1 MAPPAAVFALEVL
14 EILGM
19 GMLWTSLPILLES
32 DTRPQRYG
40 LITGIASAI
49 GLATGA
55 VFGRL
60 SDVHGRQP
68 VLLLAVL
75 VFASAN
81 VFLAAAQLPQIL
93 FEAAGVA
100 PTTVLVLGALLGR
113 CSTTGGALRKALV
126 SDLSPPAERTTAL
139 GRLAAC
145 GGVGFVI
152 GPTLAG
158 RLADI
163 DVNLSVRAQ
172 LLLASLATCT
182 AVLIWRDNKAAAAA
196 SARLSS
202 GSKGIKQPLICEA
215 SSSGFSL
222 TNLLS
227 SRAVSGLV
235 VAQLF
240 LSFGFQA
247 FTSSFYL
254 YCVRRFDFGPIEF
267 GQLLSCLGM
276 TWTAT
281 QALVIP
287 RLRHHGQPESRIL
300 VTGAFVLTCGRLAL
314 AFAYSVPQLLF
325 GELLVVSGAATCFTI
340 TSSLLSQAVPADQVR
355 LQFAFE

>member
-1 MAPPAAVFALEVL
+1 MAPPSAVFALEVL

-19 GMLWTSLPILLES
+19 GMLWTSLPILLDS
-32 DTRPQRYG
+32 DTEPERWG
-40 LITGIASAI
+40 LITGIASAV

-81 VFLAAAQLPQIL
+81 VLLAAAQLPQIL
-93 FEAAGVA
+93 FQAAGVA
-100 PTTVLVLGALLGR
+100 PTTVLVVGALLGR
-113 CSTTGGALRKALV
+113 CSTTGGALRKAFV
-126 SDLSPPAERTTAL
+126 SDLSSPAERTSAL

-163 DVNLSVRAQ
+163 DINLAVRAQ
-172 LLLASLATCT
+172 LLLASLAICT
-182 AVLIWRDNKAAAAA
+182 AVVIWRDNHAAAIVSDTKQQLAGKA
-196 SARLSS
+196 S
-202 GSKGIKQPLICEA
+202 PDE
-215 SSSGFSL
+215 FSL
-222 TNLLS
+222 TKLLS
-227 SRAVSGLV
+227 SHTVRGLL

-254 YCVRRFDFGPIEF
+254 YCVRRFNWGPKEY

-276 TWTAT
+276 TWTTT

-287 RLRHHGQPESRIL
+287 KLRQRGQPESKIL
-300 VTGAFVLTCGRLAL
+300 VAGAFLLTCGRLTL

-355 LQFAFE
+355 LLFIDALH